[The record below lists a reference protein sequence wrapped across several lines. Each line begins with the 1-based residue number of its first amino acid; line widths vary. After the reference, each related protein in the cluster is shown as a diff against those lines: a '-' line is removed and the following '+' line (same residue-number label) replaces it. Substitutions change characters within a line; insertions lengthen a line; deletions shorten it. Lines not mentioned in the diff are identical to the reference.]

1 MELCLIYSSNS
12 FVLSNSLCPLYKI
25 SLTNKHLPIQSS
37 DSGCD
42 SVQLKPLSTRQ
53 GTGLHGVATSQ
64 TATVLSSS
72 KPQGVQGATGN
83 QFKIGRG
90 RGILMYSD
98 DIRKP
103 QNHS

>member
-1 MELCLIYSSNS
+1 MPYNYCFS

-25 SLTNKHLPIQSS
+25 SLTNKHLPVQSS

-42 SVQLKPLSTRQ
+42 SIQLKPSSTKQ
-53 GTGLHGVATSQ
+53 ATTLQSSATGDAVGVK
-64 TATVLSSS
+64 SSS
-72 KPQGVQGATGN
+72 KPQGVQGATN

-103 QNHS
+103 QNRS